1 MNLSTALGW
10 GAAVLAG
17 GLGWRFWG
25 WQGVT
30 LAITVTLF
38 WLLMQFNRSMRVMR
52 EAAKSPMGSTPS
64 AVMLHA
70 RLHAGMRLA
79 QILLLTRSLGEKLSD
94 APETYRWRDPSG
106 DGVRVVLRKGS
117 VTEWQLQREGDA
129 ATPLKRPGTRTTDG
143 L

>member
-1 MNLSTALGW
+1 MGW
-10 GAAVLAG
+10 GAAVLAC
-17 GLGWRFWG
+17 GLGAHFWG
-25 WQGVT
+25 WQGVA

-70 RLHAGMRLA
+70 RMHAGMRLA

-94 APETYRWRDPSG
+94 APETYRWRDPAG
-106 DGVRVVLRKGS
+106 DGVRVVLHNGA
-117 VTEWQLQREGDA
+117 VTGWQLLRAGEPA
-129 ATPLKRPGTRTTDG
+129 APSSGPATRAAG
-143 L
+143 VP